1 MDTDEAKQARFD
13 AERARVLRQFGAGLR
28 ELRGPN
34 RTQED
39 VAYEANLHPT
49 YIGNL
54 ERGEREPK
62 LSILLILS
70 ETLGVSLDR
79 LAQGLPVPRERR
91 PPPGSKRNAS
101 SG

>member
-1 MDTDEAKQARFD
+1 VDTDEVRQARFK
-13 AERARVLRQFGAGLR
+13 AERMRILKAFGAGLR
-28 ELRGPN
+28 ELRGD

-39 VAYEANLHPT
+39 LAYEANLHPT

-62 LSILLILS
+62 LSILLVLS

-79 LAQGLPVPRERR
+79 LAQGLPVPRERK
-91 PPPGSKRNAS
+91 PPPGSKRKAARK
-101 SG
+101 